1 MKKTKK
7 KDFGQVLIYAAL
19 IVMVARY
26 AGAFLASDLNE
37 IDGVVSDVLTGLI
50 AVSGAGMG
58 VLDVLGAAFVFDGW
72 RMALPRSGSKWSARF
87 RVLTVIVGLMFASGI
102 VILVPFT
109 ISRVVADPM
118 NVVLAGGWLWVWA
131 VAVNLAP
138 YLLIGGVMFS
148 GGMPLAKDGRQG
160 SLSEQSDVNAT
171 LERKGTHGDVPK
183 QRIYRVCA
191 CGFVAKDRYAWSAHA
206 RACDLAKAASKKA
219 QKANGGSHG

>member
-1 MKKTKK
+1 MKGKK
-7 KDFGQVLIYAAL
+7 RDLGAVLIYAAL

-26 AGAFLASDLNE
+26 AGAFLASDLNQV
-37 IDGVVSDVLTGLI
+37 DGWVSDVLTGLI
-50 AVSGAGMG
+50 GVSGAGMG

-72 RMALPRSGSKWSARF
+72 RSALPRSGQKWSARF

-118 NVVLAGGWLWVWA
+118 SVVLSGGWLWAWA

-148 GGMPLAKDGRQG
+148 GGNGMLKASQERGSVLNASQMQDGIEGGMDKPLPVR
-160 SLSEQSDVNAT
+160 
-171 LERKGTHGDVPK
+171 
-183 QRIYRVCA
+183 RIYRKCE

-206 RACDLAKAASKKA
+206 RGCGLAKAASKKA
-219 QKANGGSHG
+219 QGGKNATW